1 MTKAGTLGCHWASA
15 ANTALT
21 SMAHTP
27 GPVIT
32 TETREVRNTR
42 KAADS
47 VSTRRIHSSVLFSH
61 SSSRVV
67 VALDAADR
75 SKTGWEEE
83 G

>member
-1 MTKAGTLGCHWASA
+1 
-15 ANTALT
+15 
-21 SMAHTP
+21 
-27 GPVIT
+27 
-32 TETREVRNTR
+32 
-42 KAADS
+42 